1 MKKLVGIA
9 DACKE
14 GMVSVGINYPNAV
27 MRTGHIP
34 VLLPQTDDM
43 SLIREMLEK
52 VDVLL
57 LSGGGA
63 DVDPVRYGAE
73 KSPYV
78 TEISQ
83 ERDAFEFRLL
93 EVAAEMRKPV
103 FGICRGIQVINVFF
117 GGTLYQD
124 LPTEYS
130 DQSICHQR
138 PDKEWEPVHDIK
150 ILAGSKLS
158 AFLGGMTE
166 TQVNSTHHQ
175 ACKEVAPGF
184 IVSATAPDGVV
195 EAVESETLPIVAVQF
210 HPERLLD
217 LQSKLKSFYCA
228 RLFSCTER
236 TRRNSL

>member
-1 MKKLVGIA
+1 MKKLIGIA
-9 DACKE
+9 DTCKE
-14 GMVSVGINYPNAV
+14 GMASVGINYPAAV

-34 VLLPQTDDM
+34 VLLPQTDDV

-57 LSGGGA
+57 LPGGGA
-63 DVDPVRYGAE
+63 DVDPVRYGEE
-73 KSPYV
+73 KSPRV

-83 ERDAFEFRLL
+83 ERDAYEFRLL
-93 EVAAEMRKPV
+93 EVAAAMRKPV

-130 DQSICHQR
+130 DTSICHQR

-150 ILAGSKLS
+150 IMAGSKLS

-166 TQVNSTHHQ
+166 AQVNSTHHQ
-175 ACKEVAPGF
+175 ACKDIAPGF
-184 IVSATAPDGVV
+184 VVSATSPDGVV
-195 EAVESETLPIVAVQF
+195 EAIESETLPIVAVQF

-217 LQSKLKSFYCA
+217 LQFIRVCEKHLA
-228 RLFSCTER
+228 
-236 TRRNSL
+236 

>member
-1 MKKLVGIA
+1 MKRLVGIA
-9 DACKE
+9 DTCKE
-14 GMVSVGINYPNAV
+14 GMASVGINYPNAV

-43 SLIREMLEK
+43 SIIREMLEK

-63 DVDPVRYGAE
+63 DVDPSRYGAE

-83 ERDAFEFRLL
+83 ERDAFEYRLL

-124 LPTEYS
+124 LPTEYA
-130 DQSICHQR
+130 DTSICHQR

-150 ILAGSKLS
+150 IKPGSRLS
-158 AFLGGMTE
+158 MFLGGMTE

-175 ACKEVAPGF
+175 ACKDVAPGF
-184 IVSATAPDGVV
+184 IVSATAPDGVI
-195 EAVESETLPIVAVQF
+195 EAIESESLPIVAVQF
-210 HPERLLD
+210 HPERLLF
-217 LQSKLKSFYCA
+217 LSEVLS
-228 RLFSCTER
+228 E
-236 TRRNSL
+236 NS

>member
-1 MKKLVGIA
+1 MKKLIVIA
-9 DACKE
+9 DTCKE
-14 GMVSVGINYPNAV
+14 GMASVGINYPAAV

-57 LSGGGA
+57 LPGGGA
-63 DVDPVRYGAE
+63 DVDPVRYSE
-73 KSPYV
+73 ETSPCV

-83 ERDAFEFRLL
+83 ERDAYEFRLL
-93 EVAAEMRKPV
+93 EAAAAMRKPV

-124 LPTEYS
+124 LPTDYADS
-130 DQSICHQR
+130 SICHQR

-150 ILAGSKLS
+150 IKAGSKLS
-158 AFLGGMTE
+158 MFLGGMTE

-175 ACKEVAPGF
+175 ACKDVAPGF
-184 IVSATAPDGVV
+184 IVSATAPDGVI
-195 EAVESETLPIVAVQF
+195 EAIESETLPIVAVQF
-210 HPERLLD
+210 HPERLID
-217 LQSKLKSFYCA
+217 LQAKLLDYSY
-228 RLFSCTER
+228 
-236 TRRNSL
+236 